1 MIFLSISETKASHI
15 RMALSPVLHFD
26 KKCNDRPNFLVLNI
40 LLKNSELF
48 HLNSPR
54 NHFSNY
60 FKHNPLESRTNIRNL
75 VKNVNIG
82 KLFQK

>member
-1 MIFLSISETKASHI
+1 MYSDFFQVSKYLMIYDFFFSIIETKASHI

-48 HLNSPR
+48 HL
-54 NHFSNY
+54 
-60 FKHNPLESRTNIRNL
+60 
-75 VKNVNIG
+75 
-82 KLFQK
+82 

>member
-40 LLKNSELF
+40 WLKRSELF
-48 HLNSPR
+48 LLNSSR
-54 NHFSNY
+54 NHFSNH
-60 FKHNPLESRTNIRNL
+60 FKHNPSESQTKNRNL